1 MFNVYRTAFEYF
13 EFGYASALTVVL
25 FFLIG
30 LMTFGL
36 RAARRLGVLPWG
48 GLMTAARLAA
58 PG

>member
-36 RAARRLGVLPWG
+36 LRSSRAWVFYRG
-48 GLMTAARLAA
+48 GA
-58 PG
+58 